1 MTQIPTL
8 DSHHL
13 AAQIKDWAK
22 ELGFQDCRLVKPN
35 VDTYVEDHKAWVD
48 AGLHGDMTWLENNQ
62 DLRYNPEQ
70 LHPGTQ
76 TIVVVRMNYLPD
88 DVATESILDVP
99 GVAYVSRYSLGR
111 DYHKLIRKR
120 LTQLGQRIAEKVA
133 LSRSDFRAFVDSAP
147 VLERQLAEQSGLGWI
162 GKNTLLLNEKAGS
175 WFFLGELFLNLSLPY
190 DPVTDTR
197 RCGSC
202 TACLDVCPTDA
213 FVSPWQMDAR
223 KCISYLTIEYA
234 GSIPESLRAPMGNR
248 IYGCDDCQIFCPFNK
263 FAQTTEEKDFHPRH
277 ELDEI
282 ELLKLWQWN
291 EQQFLK
297 NTEGSAIRRIGYQQW
312 LRNLAIALGNSGNKE
327 VIEKLLAKKAEANE
341 IAREHIDW
349 AVAQLEK
356 L

>member
-88 DVATESILDVP
+88 DVATESMLDVP

-327 VIEKLLAKKAEANE
+327 AIEKLLAKRVEANE
-341 IAREHIDW
+341 VAKEHIDW